1 MTDNDYVGMDFPD
14 EIATHECGHVVALAA
29 TGLTEAFRS
38 ATIVP
43 QNGVLG
49 LTIRSGESLTKLS
62 NKLSELSNKLLELSK
77 KNLADQT
84 EIEAFQTEIEAF
96 QTEIEAFR
104 NFVLTTPA
112 VCLPHICFF
121 LGGGSI
127 DRLLG
132 RENARRNSIDA
143 EYIREKVVPAM
154 LLPSL
159 SDDDLLYVQSNVD
172 KFLHNVFTK
181 EKILFNRIYHA
192 IVEHKTLVYTSID
205 PNLMKEMKACGE
217 RSAEAYKSL
226 LAAVEEWYAG
236 QVMQLPYFQR

>member
-29 TGLTEAFRS
+29 TGLTEEFRS

-43 QNGVLG
+43 QNGMLG
-49 LTIRSGESLTKLS
+49 LTIRSGESLTRLS
-62 NKLSELSNKLLELSK
+62 NEFLEYSR
-77 KNLADQT
+77 NLADG
-84 EIEAFQTEIEAF
+84 

-121 LGGGSI
+121 FGGGSI

-143 EYIREKVVPAM
+143 KCMREMVMPAM
-154 LLPSL
+154 LLSEL
-159 SDDDLLYVQSNVD
+159 ADDDLLYVQSNVD

-192 IVEHKTLVYTSID
+192 IVEHKTLVHTSID
-205 PNLMKEMKACGE
+205 PNLMKEMIACG
-217 RSAEAYKSL
+217 
-226 LAAVEEWYAG
+226 AG
-236 QVMQLPYFQR
+236 YLKIEK

>member
-1 MTDNDYVGMDFPD
+1 MRHLCGNAERNNAVTDNDYVGMDFPD

-29 TGLTEAFRS
+29 TGLTEEFRS

-43 QNGVLG
+43 QNGMLG
-49 LTIRSGESLTKLS
+49 LTIRSGESLTRLS
-62 NKLSELSNKLLELSK
+62 DKLSEFSK
-77 KNLADQT
+77 KNLRD
-84 EIEAFQTEIEAF
+84 

-132 RENARRNSIDA
+132 RENALRNSIDA
-143 EYIREKVVPAM
+143 KCMREMVMPAM
-154 LLPSL
+154 LLPNLRPFPSL

-181 EKILFNRIYHA
+181 EKTLFNRIYHA
-192 IVEHKTLVYTSID
+192 IVEHKTLVHTSID

-217 RSAEAYKSL
+217 RSAEAYKSR
-226 LAAVEEWYAG
+226 LAAFEKWYAG
-236 QVMQLPYFQR
+236 KVK

>member
-29 TGLTEAFRS
+29 TGLTEEFRS

-43 QNGVLG
+43 QNGMLG
-49 LTIRSGESLTKLS
+49 LTIRSGESLTRLS
-62 NKLSELSNKLLELSK
+62 NKLSEFSK
-77 KNLADQT
+77 KNLAD
-84 EIEAFQTEIEAF
+84 

-132 RENARRNSIDA
+132 RENALRNSIDA
-143 EYIREKVVPAM
+143 KCMREMVMPAM
-154 LLPSL
+154 LLPNLRPFPSL

-192 IVEHKTLVYTSID
+192 IVEHKTLVHTSID

-226 LAAVEEWYAG
+226 LAAVEKWYAG
-236 QVMQLPYFQR
+236 KVK

>member
-29 TGLTEAFRS
+29 TGLTEEFRS

-43 QNGVLG
+43 QNGMLG
-49 LTIRSGESLTKLS
+49 LTIRSGESLTRLS
-62 NKLSELSNKLLELSK
+62 NEFLEYSR
-77 KNLADQT
+77 NLADG
-84 EIEAFQTEIEAF
+84 

-143 EYIREKVVPAM
+143 ECIREKVVPAM
-154 LLPSL
+154 LLREL
-159 SDDDLLYVQSNVD
+159 ADDDLLYVQSNVD

-192 IVEHKTLVYTSID
+192 IVEHKTLVHTSID

-217 RSAEAYKSL
+217 RSAEDYKSL
-226 LAAVEEWYAG
+226 LAAVEKWYAG
-236 QVMQLPYFQR
+236 KVMQLQYFQG

>member
-29 TGLTEAFRS
+29 TGLTEEFRS

-43 QNGVLG
+43 QNGMLG
-49 LTIRSGESLTKLS
+49 LTIRSGESLTRLS
-62 NKLSELSNKLLELSK
+62 DKLSEFSK
-77 KNLADQT
+77 KNLAD
-84 EIEAFQTEIEAF
+84 

-132 RENARRNSIDA
+132 RENALRNSIDA
-143 EYIREKVVPAM
+143 KCMREMVMPAM
-154 LLPSL
+154 LLPNLRPFPSL

-192 IVEHKTLVYTSID
+192 IVEHKTLVHTSID

-226 LAAVEEWYAG
+226 LAAVEKWYAG
-236 QVMQLPYFQR
+236 KVK

>member
-1 MTDNDYVGMDFPD
+1 MRNLCGNAERNNAVTDNDYVGMDFPD

-29 TGLTEAFRS
+29 TGLTEEFRS

-43 QNGVLG
+43 QNGMLG
-49 LTIRSGESLTKLS
+49 LTIRSGESLTRLS
-62 NKLSELSNKLLELSK
+62 NEFLEYSR
-77 KNLADQT
+77 NLADG
-84 EIEAFQTEIEAF
+84 

-143 EYIREKVVPAM
+143 ECIREKVVPAM
-154 LLPSL
+154 LLREL
-159 SDDDLLYVQSNVD
+159 ADDDLLYVQSNVD

-192 IVEHKTLVYTSID
+192 IVEHKTLVHTSID

-217 RSAEAYKSL
+217 RSAEDYKSL
-226 LAAVEEWYAG
+226 LAAVEKWYAG
-236 QVMQLPYFQR
+236 KVMQLQYFQG

>member
-29 TGLTEAFRS
+29 TGLTEEFRS

-43 QNGVLG
+43 QNGVHG
-49 LTIRSGESLTKLS
+49 LTTHSGESLTRLTRLS
-62 NKLSELSNKLLELSK
+62 NELSEYSR
-77 KNLADQT
+77 NLAGG
-84 EIEAFQTEIEAF
+84 

-112 VCLPHICFF
+112 VCLPHICFL

-132 RENARRNSIDA
+132 RENALRNSIDA
-143 EYIREKVVPAM
+143 KCIRKMVMPAM
-154 LLPSL
+154 LLPKL
-159 SDDDLLYVQSNVD
+159 ADDDLLCVQNNVD
-172 KFLHNVFTK
+172 KFLFNVFKK
-181 EKILFNRIYHA
+181 EKTLFNRIYHA
-192 IVEHKTLVYTSID
+192 IVEHKTLVHTSID

-217 RSAEAYKSL
+217 RSAEDYKSL
-226 LAAVEEWYAG
+226 LAAVEKWYAG
-236 QVMQLPYFQR
+236 KVPYFHG